1 MTDYILR
8 EVLRQ
13 LDDMMANVNDL
24 AIRGNRARLL
34 EVIDNVNFLDV
45 AQRLLVRSAQFTLH
59 LLEVK
64 LYFGSDISPVVS
76 TGRQI
81 DDELLKITG
90 NSENEKMSNRF
101 P

>member
-45 AQRLLVRSAQFTLH
+45 A
-59 LLEVK
+59 
-64 LYFGSDISPVVS
+64 
-76 TGRQI
+76 
-81 DDELLKITG
+81 
-90 NSENEKMSNRF
+90 
-101 P
+101 